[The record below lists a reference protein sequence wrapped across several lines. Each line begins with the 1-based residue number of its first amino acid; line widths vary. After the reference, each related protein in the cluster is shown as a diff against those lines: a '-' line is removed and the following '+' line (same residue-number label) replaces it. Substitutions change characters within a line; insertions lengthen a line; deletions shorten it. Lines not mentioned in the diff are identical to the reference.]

1 MLFNQNIIAEIL
13 RSSFGNEIEEFV
25 NDCVMDLEDY
35 DLEDVF
41 TETVDFAV
49 LDCIDEIAVEDYRV
63 EDEEDGRTVSGE
75 LGITAVLD
83 GFETVG
89 SENVFK
95 DTGVTVFEAAFSFY
109 AVGGKYSDIELEY
122 LY

>member
-25 NDCVMDLEDY
+25 NGCVTDLEDY

>member
-25 NDCVMDLEDY
+25 HDCVADLEDY